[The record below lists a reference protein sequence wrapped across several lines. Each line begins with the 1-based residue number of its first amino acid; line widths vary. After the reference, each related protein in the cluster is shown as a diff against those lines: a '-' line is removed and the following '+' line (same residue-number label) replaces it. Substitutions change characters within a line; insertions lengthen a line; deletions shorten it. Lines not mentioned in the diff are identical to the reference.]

1 MLFRSPKASQEMLR
15 YGVGTVINLL
25 KSKIETV
32 KNIICQYE
40 IKQIPQED
48 GSLIEFNN
56 EIKEAV

>member
-1 MLFRSPKASQEMLR
+1 MLK
-15 YGVGTVINLL
+15 YGVGTIINVL
-25 KSKIETV
+25 KSKIEAG

-56 EIKEAV
+56 EMKEAV